1 MLHCSAVC
9 TEYCDLPLHTANPE
23 MMLFAAM
30 KESFCRRAQMSPSI
44 CKFVEV
50 AIESIE

>member
-1 MLHCSAVC
+1 MLLLSAVFI
-9 TEYCDLPLHTANPE
+9 EYCDLPLHTATE
-23 MMLFAAM
+23 MMLLAATRD
-30 KESFCRRAQMSPSI
+30 SFCPRAQVHPSI